1 MLSSMTITIGKKALV
16 ASFISATPN
25 DDKTSMS
32 LELRLS
38 RSMTEAER
46 GALQHA
52 WEDRSPQLVVRGP
65 DLLTFPHIPRDDAAQ
80 VAAQLQESL
89 GRLEHSDKTKA
100 EQTRIDE
107 RDRAWTAAVEAVK
120 AAL

>member
-1 MLSSMTITIGKKALV
+1 MTITIGKKALV
-16 ASFISATPN
+16 ASFIRATPN
-25 DDKTSMS
+25 DDKASMS

-52 WEDRSPQLVVRGP
+52 WQDRSPQLVVRGP
-65 DLLTFPHIPRDDAAQ
+65 ALLTFPDIPRDDAAQ